1 MTQPHFQGGGL
12 GERSPEGGGG
22 LPHPQS
28 LRELD
33 LDPLTLPPGERR
45 IPRPGGRS
53 GVGAAGGSPLGS
65 AGSAAAAAAAAVADP
80 VAHGAPVR
88 SPALALP
95 LFLLLH
101 ESETGGTKVKPK
113 LLLLA
118 QPGEGRGTG
127 AAAGQPTWQAQDG
140 GRSRFLNCGDLKKRS
155 LPETPPP
162 PPPRPG
168 LLRSPLSP
176 AGVGGTGPGPAGEAD
191 PRGPSLRLPLL
202 SSFGP
207 IVQMES

>member
-1 MTQPHFQGGGL
+1 MP
-12 GERSPEGGGG
+12 R
-22 LPHPQS
+22 PQS

-53 GVGAAGGSPLGS
+53 EVGAAGGSPLRS
-65 AGSAAAAAAAAVADP
+65 AVAALTLWPTEPP
-80 VAHGAPVR
+80 VL

-95 LFLLLH
+95 PSFLLP

-127 AAAGQPTWQAQDG
+127 AAAGRPTWQAQDG
-140 GRSRFLNCGDLKKRS
+140 GRSRFFNCGDFKKRKNS
-155 LPETPPP
+155 SRNAPT

-176 AGVGGTGPGPAGEAD
+176 AGVGDTGPGSAGEAD

-207 IVQMES
+207 IVQIES